1 MKKYTALMLAGLAAT
16 ALMAAPLAAQAQDS
30 EPKPK
35 GGTLKGAAV
44 GGVAGHM
51 MGGHTKTGAAVGAMA
66 GHHEKAKSQDRIN
79 SGGQP

>member
-1 MKKYTALMLAGLAAT
+1 MKKYTALIFAGVAA
-16 ALMAAPLAAQAQDS
+16 AVLMAAPLAAQAQDS
-30 EPKPK
+30 QPKPK

-51 MGGHTKTGAAVGAMA
+51 MGGHTKTGAAVGAAA